1 MIGIENKLR
10 SIDRAHEVLVAPKD
24 PVENLLSVGW
34 ADTSNSN
41 SKGKGKLS
49 KLTRYG
55 FSSRSRLCFQGYS
68 TKTHLVVPSN
78 NGFWKI

>member
-24 PVENLLSVGW
+24 PVDNLLSQVW
-34 ADTSNSN
+34 ANTGN
-41 SKGKGKLS
+41 SKGKLN

-55 FSSRSRLCFQGYS
+55 FSSRLRLCFAGYS
-68 TKTHLVVPSN
+68 TKTHLVLPSN